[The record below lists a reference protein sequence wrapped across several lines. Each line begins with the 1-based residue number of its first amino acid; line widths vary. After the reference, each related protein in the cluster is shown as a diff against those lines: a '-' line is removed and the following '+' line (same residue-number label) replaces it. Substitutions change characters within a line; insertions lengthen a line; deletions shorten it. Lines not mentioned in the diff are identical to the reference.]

1 MKLCKNDLVLCCDA
15 TNSLDLEFL
24 QIAVKH
30 FQEDPLICSASGII
44 KAKSVKGTVSRWRS
58 RHLFKE
64 GISYPPEHIT
74 RTSLVTYGTLVKR
87 SIILNA
93 GNFDSRL
100 QHSEDEDLG
109 LRLLKLGYKSIGDP
123 KLITYSEVDNS
134 LIQVLERHWRWHI
147 GKRENLSFKSYL
159 HIIRGS
165 LNPMVIEDF
174 KSGDPLSSL
183 ISLLYPH
190 FFLIKTIKRKYF

>member
-1 MKLCKNDLVLCCDA
+1 M
-15 TNSLDLEFL
+15 
-24 QIAVKH
+24 
-30 FQEDPLICSASGII
+30 
-44 KAKSVKGTVSRWRS
+44 
-58 RHLFKE
+58 
-64 GISYPPEHIT
+64 
-74 RTSLVTYGTLVKR
+74 TYGTLVKK

-93 GNFDSRL
+93 GNFDPRL

-109 LRLLKLGYKSIGDP
+109 QRLLNLGYKSIGDP

-147 GKRENLSFKSYL
+147 GKREDLNFKSYL

-174 KSGDPLSSL
+174 KSGDPLASL